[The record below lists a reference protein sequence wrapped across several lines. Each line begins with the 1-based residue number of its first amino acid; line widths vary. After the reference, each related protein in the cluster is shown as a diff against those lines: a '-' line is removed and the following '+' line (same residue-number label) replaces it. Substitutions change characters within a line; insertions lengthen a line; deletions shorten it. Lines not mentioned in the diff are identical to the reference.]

1 MTPESLFPFNI
12 NKIPSGEQ
20 WKKEAQAKRNERE
33 RERREKRAEQKA
45 KFFFSFLLAI
55 SLFTGYRVFAT
66 KSEKPEIKKVKP
78 EHSISRIVKPEELKK
93 KDQIKQEKKKPISS
107 EMLSPKTYEAFL
119 ANSTLMERLK
129 ENRDIYERAA
139 EETGVDWKI
148 IAAIHYREA
157 ELNLVHSTVSGEKL
171 GTKNPDTHKVY
182 YSLLESA
189 IETGKIFK
197 ENLNFA
203 YRRKYSLDEETL
215 KRGFLA
221 YNRGRNYVVNNL
233 GPENSPYVMNFYNEK
248 YNQMYWPDSE
258 AEPKNQRGRS
268 DNNYGALTV
277 YKILEQAESEGR
289 L

>member
-78 EHSISRIVKPEELKK
+78 EHSISRIVKPGELKEGRT
-93 KDQIKQEKKKPISS
+93 KQEKKKPISS

-119 ANSTLMERLK
+119 ANSTLTGRLK

-157 ELNLVHSTVSGEKL
+157 ELSPVHSTVSGEKL

-189 IETGKIFK
+189 RETGKIFK
-197 ENLNFA
+197 ENLSFA
-203 YRRKYSLDEETL
+203 YHRKYSLDEETL

-221 YNRGRNYVVNNL
+221 YNRGGAYVKNNL
-233 GPENSPYVMNFYNEK
+233 DPNDSPYVMNYFNE
-248 YNQMYWPDSE
+248 NFFNMHWPNVDKE
-258 AEPKNQRGRS
+258 IEPLSGKA
-268 DNNYGALTV
+268 DHNYGALTV
-277 YKILEQAESEGR
+277 YRILEQAESEGR